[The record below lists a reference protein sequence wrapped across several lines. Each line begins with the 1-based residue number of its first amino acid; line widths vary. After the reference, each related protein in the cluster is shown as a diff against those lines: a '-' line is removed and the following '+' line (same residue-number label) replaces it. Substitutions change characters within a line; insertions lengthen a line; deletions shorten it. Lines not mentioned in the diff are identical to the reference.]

1 MSRVSIGHLRELIR
15 ALRYVISTHAADEL
29 EDDQLS
35 VFDLENII
43 LTGRVIERQRDEI
56 TRETKYVVDGSTLDG
71 QVAQAV
77 VKVGHS
83 GRLFVITVYLC

>member
-56 TRETKYVVDGSTLDG
+56 TRETKYVVDGNTLDG